1 MLFLCIIW
9 MYNCHLSWA
18 FSHFSWWT
26 WGLVNR
32 RYLDTHWG
40 VHLYK
45 WNSYW
50 AEFFKRFLQLSLTIV
65 WNNQDSFCMPKINIG
80 SHRSGSTSNR
90 VIWRIDCA
98 PELLSSRY
106 YGGFLFSPFD
116 GTSVRLIVIKVFS
129 FDSRYGPGCAE
140 SEIYGDTGA

>member
-1 MLFLCIIW
+1 MFSEWVLTVSIKRIFFHHICTLSKDRPRFFLTANFKFLVAVEKWLILPNLVLTIYLFKIISLCLQQLQACMLFLCIIW
-9 MYNCHLSWA
+9 MYNCHLNWA

-26 WGLVNR
+26 WGLVKR

-65 WNNQDSFCMPKINIG
+65 WNN
-80 SHRSGSTSNR
+80 
-90 VIWRIDCA
+90 
-98 PELLSSRY
+98 
-106 YGGFLFSPFD
+106 
-116 GTSVRLIVIKVFS
+116 
-129 FDSRYGPGCAE
+129 
-140 SEIYGDTGA
+140 